1 MLICV
6 ETWNTN
12 TVVHYCA
19 IYETSQCPAV
29 HSVWS
34 RSSLRSYRRLLLVAT
49 PSASVTLRSLEDMP
63 ESRFSGSF
71 SYVR

>member
-34 RSSLRSYRRLLLVAT
+34 RSSLRSYGRLLLVAT
-49 PSASVTLRSLEDMP
+49 PSASATLRSLVDMP

-71 SYVR
+71 SYVQ